1 MKKTMTMMKVA
12 AALTSIAM
20 SACMFT
26 AVSARQYRNNDD
38 EDYRIVDAYI
48 KKTDSKG
55 YEYWIVKVDK
65 DPTSKEDFEN
75 YLIKVKRS
83 AKDDDFSYWIVKGD
97 GKHLDSDDLED
108 WLEQDDDDDDDR
120 YDDDRYD
127 DDDDDFDDDDGY
139 YDD

>member
-26 AVSARQYRNNDD
+26 AVSARQYRNSDD

-55 YEYWIVKVDK
+55 FEYWIVKVDK
-65 DPTSKEDFEN
+65 DHTARKDNAN

-83 AKDDDFSYWIVKGD
+83 AKDDDDLQYWIVKGD

-108 WLEQDDDDDDDR
+108 RLEAYDDDDDDR

-127 DDDDDFDDDDGY
+127 D
-139 YDD
+139 